1 MCPAPKGPKFKHE
14 DGMSSPRTSRWT
26 GRVVGVAGGKDRQG
40 ANELARQEF
49 RTRTKVLYIA
59 SIPQSAFK
67 LRYSH
72 ATRKVLWGDAGHRI
86 WQKKKKKKMQTTHT
100 TPAQDTHSPPKSR
113 PRSWHWA
120 VSTGYPPPEAALGP
134 RAGSRTAE

>member
-86 WQKKKKKKMQTTHT
+86 WQKKKKNADHPHHPCPRYTLAPQEQ
-100 TPAQDTHSPPKSR
+100 AQIL
-113 PRSWHWA
+113 
-120 VSTGYPPPEAALGP
+120 ALGSLDRVP
-134 RAGSRTAE
+134 TSRSSFRSPCWISYS